1 MPLNLRQMEVLRA
14 VLRAKNLTGAG
25 ELLNISQPA
34 VSRML
39 KHMESKIGFPLFER
53 DRGRLLATPETV
65 ELAGELEKVF
75 RNVSNTKRVAHA
87 LRQGWS
93 SIIRIGAMPTLAT
106 RFLPDAIVTA
116 TRQHPK
122 LKLVVKSLE
131 PSPIETGIVSGDLSL
146 GLVQTT
152 AKAPELQAITLHTT
166 QFVCLLPRN
175 HRLAAAK
182 VVAPA
187 DLAGETLISIS
198 EMTTHGSALDQ
209 AFGDAGVDRQVGV
222 QTTSSALA
230 LKLVASGY
238 GVALVDPFALDAV
251 DADSVIARPLT
262 PAVPVIAALWH
273 RQGHVF
279 SQPERALIAAIQAQV
294 ALWADRVEIPSCLS
308 PH

>member
-14 VLRAKNLTGAG
+14 VIRAKNLTGAG

-39 KHMESKIGFPLFER
+39 KHMESKIGFPLFVR
-53 DRGRLLATPETV
+53 DRGRLLATPETL
-65 ELAGELEKVF
+65 ELAGELDKVF

-106 RFLPDAIVTA
+106 RFLPGAIVA
-116 TRQHPK
+116 ANRQHPK

-131 PSPIETGIVSGDLSL
+131 PSPIEAGIVSGDLSL
-146 GLVQTT
+146 GLVQTS
-152 AKAPELQAITLHTT
+152 AEAPELQAITLHTAR
-166 QFVCLLPRN
+166 FVCLLPRG
-175 HRLAAAK
+175 HRLAAAAAI
-182 VVAPA
+182 APA

-198 EMTTHGSALDQ
+198 EMTTYGSALDQ
-209 AFGDAGVDRQVGV
+209 AFGEAGVDRQVGV

-230 LKLVASGY
+230 LKLVSAGY
-238 GVALVDPFALDAV
+238 GVALVDPFALDV
-251 DADSVIARPLT
+251 GETERVIARPLS
-262 PAVPVIAALWH
+262 PAIPVVVALWH

-279 SQPERALIAAIQAQV
+279 SQPERALIGAIQAQV
-294 ALWADRVEIPSCLS
+294 ALWAERIEPTV
-308 PH
+308 